1 MTTYNLTKKTNA
13 SSGQKIVHVNGTRS
27 SFNPETAKPG
37 QAVSLD
43 AFLELENKVQEQDT
57 KLDKILKLLEN
68 K

>member
-1 MTTYNLTKKTNA
+1 MTTYDLRQKTNA
-13 SSGQKIVHVNGTRS
+13 SSGQQIVHVNGTRTP
-27 SFNPETAKPG
+27 FNPEKTKAG

-43 AFLELENKVQEQDT
+43 AFLELENKVNLQDT